1 MKIKPIIFATIA
13 ALAMGASAAQATVLD
28 FDTLG
33 ACSSASNGNGSV
45 VACGDWSAISQA
57 YGDVAGVVDVQYSA
71 PRIPGSSLQWWSA
84 SYNTL
89 HGIVFAP
96 GGNDNSKAR
105 IDLVSLNGQAVT
117 LSHFDLGAY
126 SNTTRNTKITIS
138 DLSGHVL
145 MNYAG
150 TVGNDHPNSPSS
162 FNGSWT
168 GASGIRIEWEDNAY
182 NVGIDNITYSMAPVP
197 EPETYAM
204 LIAGLAALGV
214 VARRRKA

>member
-1 MKIKPIIFATIA
+1 
-13 ALAMGASAAQATVLD
+13 
-28 FDTLG
+28 
-33 ACSSASNGNGSV
+33 
-45 VACGDWSAISQA
+45 
-57 YGDVAGVVDVQYSA
+57 
-71 PRIPGSSLQWWSA
+71 
-84 SYNTL
+84 
-89 HGIVFAP
+89 
-96 GGNDNSKAR
+96 
-105 IDLVSLNGQAVT
+105 
-117 LSHFDLGAY
+117 
-126 SNTTRNTKITIS
+126 
-138 DLSGHVL
+138 

-150 TVGNDHPNSPSS
+150 TVGNDNPNGPSS